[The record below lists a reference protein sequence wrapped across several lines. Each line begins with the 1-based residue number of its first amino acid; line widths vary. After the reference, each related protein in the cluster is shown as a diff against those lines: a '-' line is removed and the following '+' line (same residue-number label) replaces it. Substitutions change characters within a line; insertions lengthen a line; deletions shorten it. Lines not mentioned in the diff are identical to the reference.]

1 MLDLDISELDKSDL
15 LKSITEKRREMLEV
29 AKLRGLKNYETV
41 RQSRELDS
49 LIIVYQKRFFH
60 PC

>member
-1 MLDLDISELDKSDL
+1 MLDIGELDKSDL

-49 LIIVYQKRFFH
+49 LIIVYQKLFFH
-60 PC
+60 RC